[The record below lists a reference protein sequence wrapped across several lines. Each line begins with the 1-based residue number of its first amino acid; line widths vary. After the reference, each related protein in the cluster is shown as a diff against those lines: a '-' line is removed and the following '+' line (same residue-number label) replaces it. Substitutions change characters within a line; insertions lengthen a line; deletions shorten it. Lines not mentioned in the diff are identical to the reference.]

1 MVFFEVLMLVL
12 IIGKKFFKLGCFIK
26 RLLYLIS
33 DWCVFDIYKI
43 CYRGIYVFWL
53 GCCVFCYDDM

>member
-33 DWCVFDIYKI
+33 DWYVFDIYKI
-43 CYRGIYVFWL
+43 CYRGIYVF
-53 GCCVFCYDDM
+53 